1 MRIITLT
8 TDMGLKDYYVASV
21 KGAILSEL
29 SDANIID
36 ISHQIASFDIAQAS
50 FVIKNCYNDFPKG
63 TIHII
68 SISPGNSSDTKHL
81 LVENFGHYFIGAD
94 NGIFSLLF
102 DKLPDN
108 IFELT
113 IREEENTQCFPTKN
127 VFAKAA
133 CHIARGGTPE
143 IIGKRTT
150 EIKKRQLFR
159 ATVENHVIKGTVAYI
174 DGYGNIITNISKN
187 IFQEVGKG
195 REFRIYLTRAGYMI
209 TKIHQQY
216 SDVPEGEKIAIF
228 SSSGNLEIAINK
240 GVEGSGG
247 GANKLFGLKMNDTIT
262 IEFKEADNKTQ
273 NLTDNHDYSN
283 S

>member
-1 MRIITLT
+1 MKIITLT

-29 SDANIID
+29 SDVNIVD

-174 DGYGNIITNISKN
+174 DCYGNIITNISKD

-247 GANKLFGLKMNDTIT
+247 GANKLFGLKINDTIT